1 VVDLRTAAFVSAV
14 RKVATS
20 YLELGVFLELA
31 GSRASARPLGCLER
45 RAMPSVAL
53 KLAAP
58 GLPPA
63 RSGASRFRSMPSV
76 ALTNGVALHWRKQ
89 ACLMVHRLIW
99 IHGGSVEDSS
109 MMIAD
114 LEPWLDRV
122 RALLP
127 DTRGHGRSTHFER
140 VEDYTYVR
148 KAEDLLLWIDALG
161 VPDAIWGG
169 VSMGAALSL
178 WIASHRAVSRAGG
191 HLHQRASVRGAGK
204 RSALVGRAPAPGRGG
219 THRDYFDANVRLRM
233 GDDGLARL
241 KAKPSVTPSSSRCSG
256 GTRRLRC
263 CAPRRD
269 VTLARI
275 GSTSVRASGV
285 RCS

>member
-1 VVDLRTAAFVSAV
+1 
-14 RKVATS
+14 
-20 YLELGVFLELA
+20 
-31 GSRASARPLGCLER
+31 
-45 RAMPSVAL
+45 MPSVT
-53 KLAAP
+53 
-58 GLPPA
+58 
-63 RSGASRFRSMPSV
+63 
-76 ALTNGVALHWRKQ
+76 LTNGVSLHWRE
-89 ACLMVHRLIW
+89 AGVPDGPPVIW

-178 WIASHRAVSRAGG
+178 WIASHAGG
-191 HLHQRASVRGAGK
+191 HLHQRTSVRGAGE
-204 RSALVGRAPAPGRGG
+204 RSALVGRAPATGRGG
-219 THRDYFDANVRLRM
+219 THRGLLRRQRS
-233 GDDGLARL
+233 LAH
-241 KAKPSVTPSSSRCSG
+241 G
-256 GTRRLRC
+256 
-263 CAPRRD
+263 
-269 VTLARI
+269 
-275 GSTSVRASGV
+275 
-285 RCS
+285 